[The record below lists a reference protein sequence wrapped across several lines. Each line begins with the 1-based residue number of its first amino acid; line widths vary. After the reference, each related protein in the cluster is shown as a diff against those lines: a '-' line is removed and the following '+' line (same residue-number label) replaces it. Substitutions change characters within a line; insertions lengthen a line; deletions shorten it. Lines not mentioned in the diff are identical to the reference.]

1 MMVHKDWDSSD
12 SKLPWFQ
19 IRGAC
24 SKWANL
30 PSVLGSCCDVF
41 SLVPTIESIPPWRPW
56 ATAQPQR
63 TAKSIQAHHTQNHP
77 RKKDALHQF
86 NPISGWALGP
96 RLLAHTLA
104 TLDRC
109 SHSVSQQS
117 SSHCDP
123 SKGCVY
129 IELRACPRPNI
140 KKTTQ
145 TTGLYTGDEGQIGH
159 LSLFLSPLGSVCPLL
174 SVFHTRVHMLARGRE
189 IQFSTNF
196 LTTYSY

>member
-96 RLLAHTLA
+96 RLHTHWRRWIVAH
-104 TLDRC
+104 
-109 SHSVSQQS
+109 
-117 SSHCDP
+117 
-123 SKGCVY
+123 
-129 IELRACPRPNI
+129 I
-140 KKTTQ
+140 
-145 TTGLYTGDEGQIGH
+145 
-159 LSLFLSPLGSVCPLL
+159 L
-174 SVFHTRVHMLARGRE
+174 SVNSPAPTVTHRRGVFTLSWESALGPTLRKQHKQLDCTQE
-189 IQFSTNF
+189 MKVK
-196 LTTYSY
+196 